1 MNAAYPTVQAD
12 GVVTHVMVPVEEY
25 RKLSAAAAGSPTPDQ
40 IAAAVKI
47 WKDPKTEWH
56 EGEAALHKILR
67 DGVKEARESCGISQ
81 AELGKCVG
89 VSQSQISRAE
99 SNPDGLT
106 VEMLKRIAEVLGKRG

>member
-1 MNAAYPTVQAD
+1 M
-12 GVVTHVMVPVEEY
+12 
-25 RKLSAAAAGSPTPDQ
+25 
-40 IAAAVKI
+40 AVKI

-67 DGVKEARESCGISQ
+67 DGVKEARESCGMSQ

-106 VEMLKRIAEVLGKRG
+106 VEMLKRIADVLGKRG